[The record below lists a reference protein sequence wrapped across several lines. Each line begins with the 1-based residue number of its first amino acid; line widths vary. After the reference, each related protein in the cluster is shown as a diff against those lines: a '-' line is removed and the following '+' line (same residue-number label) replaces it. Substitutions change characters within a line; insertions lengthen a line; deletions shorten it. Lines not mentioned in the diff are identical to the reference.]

1 MQHLFQADL
10 NLLMY
15 FGDESPSKPFQS
27 RKLYLVYV
35 YLYIY
40 ILCIYIHKYLRMYVS
55 EQKGR
60 VAFKDKKTKENQHKK
75 QGIQRLS
82 ICCVNSGT
90 VSARY
95 CCEPREVN
103 GAKPVMKKC
112 RRGNGTKFTA
122 ILRKSQFSCPGK
134 RKQQVTP
141 LIAADTKW
149 FRSP

>member
-1 MQHLFQADL
+1 
-10 NLLMY
+10 MY
-15 FGDESPSKPFQS
+15 IP
-27 RKLYLVYV
+27 LYT
-35 YLYIY
+35 
-40 ILCIYIHKYLRMYVS
+40 ILYLRMYVS

>member
-1 MQHLFQADL
+1 MNHLPNPF
-10 NLLMY
+10 NLYTYAYICILHIHM
-15 FGDESPSKPFQS
+15 
-27 RKLYLVYV
+27 RVYT
-35 YLYIY
+35 
-40 ILCIYIHKYLRMYVS
+40 YVCVNG
-55 EQKGR
+55 QRGK
-60 VAFKDKKTKENQHKK
+60 VALKDKKTNENQHKR

-112 RRGNGTKFTA
+112 KRGNGTKFTA

-141 LIAADTKW
+141 LMAADTKW